1 MSLQSQQFTIGT
13 AAVQIFAAGKNP
25 RQVILH
31 NASKSS
37 NTFIWFGGSS
47 DVTTSTG
54 AHLDDSSTYQLV
66 LQTSNQLWAI
76 SDAGDRALHV
86 LWQEL

>member
-1 MSLQSQQFTIGT
+1 MALQTQQYSIGT
-13 AAVQIFAAGKNP
+13 AVVQIFEPSGNP

-37 NTFIWFGGSS
+37 NTFIWFGGSA

-54 AHLDDSSTYQLV
+54 AHIDNADTYQIV
-66 LQTSNQLWAI
+66 LQPSNALWAI
-76 SDAGDRALHV
+76 SDGSDRPLHV

>member
-1 MSLQSQQFTIGT
+1 MSLNTKQVTVGT
-13 AAVQIFAAGKNP
+13 ASIQVLESANNP
-25 RQVILH
+25 QHVLLH
-31 NASKSS
+31 NANKSS

-54 AHLDDSSTYQLV
+54 AHIDNAETYQIV
-66 LQTSNQLWAI
+66 LFPGNELYAI
-76 SDAGDRALHV
+76 SDASGRELHV